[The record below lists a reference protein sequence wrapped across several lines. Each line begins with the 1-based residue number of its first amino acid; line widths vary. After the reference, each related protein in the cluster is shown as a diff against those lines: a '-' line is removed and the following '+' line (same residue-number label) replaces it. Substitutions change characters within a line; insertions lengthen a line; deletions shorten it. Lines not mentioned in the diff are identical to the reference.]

1 MKRPGESSPVLSRL
15 IRVIAMA
22 IEIAFP
28 AGERRRFHRTRLVK
42 RKRGNKRGE
51 EGPADRR
58 GMPSIIRC
66 LFTCCTYHWVELW
79 LFRWPPG
86 LQGAQSSRG
95 VSLFTPLAGGTAP
108 VATGAGD
115 AVGLSPSSPPNTGHS
130 IHVLYSRLSSPGK
143 TLTSFAKPGST
154 GLVLVPVSALV
165 SWYRPFAGGMISSW
179 MIALSEKAA
188 FSRGNPRNY
197 ANSRDAGRRLTE

>member
-1 MKRPGESSPVLSRL
+1 
-15 IRVIAMA
+15 
-22 IEIAFP
+22 
-28 AGERRRFHRTRLVK
+28 
-42 RKRGNKRGE
+42 
-51 EGPADRR
+51 
-58 GMPSIIRC
+58 MPSVIRC

-143 TLTSFAKPGST
+143 TLRYFPRETFAHHRTCSSSSSFSRSLGI
-154 GLVLVPVSALV
+154 VP
-165 SWYRPFAGGMISSW
+165 WRGMISSSDDRSVGERT
-179 MIALSEKAA
+179 ALHAEIHETTQ
-188 FSRGNPRNY
+188 SRATPV
-197 ANSRDAGRRLTE
+197 AG